1 MSPCTQ
7 GHRRSQTKGPASC
20 GASSIRENR
29 AAVLPAPRQNGG
41 VRGRRRINAEGFRW
55 LEPPYTREE
64 QRLLWKPPH
73 IRLTSRLM
81 VSLLLRI
88 ERESQGRVRVCRN
101 VDDIQ
106 EAMEEAC
113 WHLGEDSPLRGHQF
127 KGRRQRGAA
136 ANVLRRCFAIRAN
149 RPISRRD
156 KNSEQPS
163 SEIEPLDLPQRA
175 AHPWGSVD
183 TPHGSRVLPPHPP
196 PLISWRQKLTPHG
209 TPLGELKFHPTMLT
223 IPVVAEVSA
232 VLATRRTS
240 ALAVDTGETLAVSA
254 RQRCLPFHPLP
265 RWHGAGRR
273 RPLLGDQRHR
283 G

>member
-1 MSPCTQ
+1 VRD
-7 GHRRSQTKGPASC
+7 GH
-20 GASSIRENR
+20 E
-29 AAVLPAPRQNGG
+29 L
-41 VRGRRRINAEGFRW
+41 
-55 LEPPYTREE
+55 
-64 QRLLWKPPH
+64 
-73 IRLTSRLM
+73 
-81 VSLLLRI
+81 
-88 ERESQGRVRVCRN
+88 
-101 VDDIQ
+101 
-106 EAMEEAC
+106 
-113 WHLGEDSPLRGHQF
+113 
-127 KGRRQRGAA
+127 
-136 ANVLRRCFAIRAN
+136 
-149 RPISRRD
+149 
-156 KNSEQPS
+156 
-163 SEIEPLDLPQRA
+163 EPLDLPQRA

-183 TPHGSRVLPPHPP
+183 TPHGSRALPPHPP

>member
-1 MSPCTQ
+1 MAGKETGSTDDAWERHDLFRC
-7 GHRRSQTKGPASC
+7 GAFIAARSRLRHSSRFLNESVYARHRRSQTKGPASC

-106 EAMEEAC
+106 EAMEDGLLA
-113 WHLGEDSPLRGHQF
+113 P
-127 KGRRQRGAA
+127 GRR
-136 ANVLRRCFAIRAN
+136 
-149 RPISRRD
+149 
-156 KNSEQPS
+156 
-163 SEIEPLDLPQRA
+163 
-175 AHPWGSVD
+175 
-183 TPHGSRVLPPHPP
+183 
-196 PLISWRQKLTPHG
+196 
-209 TPLGELKFHPTMLT
+209 
-223 IPVVAEVSA
+223 
-232 VLATRRTS
+232 
-240 ALAVDTGETLAVSA
+240 
-254 RQRCLPFHPLP
+254 
-265 RWHGAGRR
+265 
-273 RPLLGDQRHR
+273 
-283 G
+283 